1 MRMLGWWSG
10 LYVNKTADVVSISAN
25 CLRALLWKVDEGFS
39 FLWLVFSGWFSQ
51 SRVFLLASISMIWQS

>member
-1 MRMLGWWSG
+1 MRMLGCWSG

-39 FLWLVFSGWFSQ
+39 FLWLVFSG
-51 SRVFLLASISMIWQS
+51 